1 MKGTKGLV
9 PFEDNFRP
17 EGITLPLLISLDLSK
32 EHKYKV
38 IDCDRGVCYYTD
50 IEDKDEIVRQHE
62 EHVGF
67 NGHMSYRFEY
77 VIKRDYMYYE
87 QEIEGML
94 VFRVFN
100 FRPCMKSEVQGFY
113 EHLRVIFTKD
123 EAFVEDRDGAV
134 TPLTPG
140 RCFNPR
146 GIIRKAI
153 AMPRKDIGTV
163 KKIVDTLGFD
173 YLKYIYK
180 HLGVVSL
187 NGAVWAYFKKQ
198 QKCVIRSNVPDVIL
212 KDLLKI
218 PQREDLNSNVGTA
231 RKVDDTTACF
241 EKFINRE
248 NISIRAYFTKDRM
261 FWFKKNPFTDK
272 WYSSCE
278 KFCGSLIHTT
288 AYYYDQDT
296 LVMKDIIKGT
306 WAEKY
311 TIPNDKG
318 FGDSGIIESLI
329 YQKKYLSIEQAYK
342 MKRSDIGSMLIKGLT
357 GYYGSS
363 DAFSKDQNLPEV
375 LGISGKQIKFLA
387 KNYYMSLPQFK
398 NVIAITKSK
407 NIPVECILPNMIY
420 VCNDIISV
428 IEEFEDNGKSCISFF
443 KALAK
448 RKRHEAYRILQEFQD
463 SISMRN
469 QLNVYMRAH
478 DIPERSI
485 HVKPSLVHEVHETY
499 RQLLNQMNAERR
511 AESDKEWNISIERQ
525 KESLK
530 DLEYSDENYSIILP
544 KNANDIR
551 QEGIMLQHCVGSYVA
566 LVARKETTILFL
578 RKNKEMD
585 KRLLTIELNNGNI
598 RQCFGLHDAYNKD
611 KNVGEF
617 IRSWA
622 KKHNFCISCPVY
634 KQA

>member
-1 MKGTKGLV
+1 MKGTKDLV

-17 EGITLPLLISLDLSK
+17 EGITLPLSISLDLSK

-38 IDCDRGVCYYTD
+38 IDCDRGICYYTD
-50 IEDKDEIVRQHE
+50 IEDQNEIVRQHE
-62 EHVGF
+62 NRIGF
-67 NGHMSYRFEY
+67 SGSMPYRFDY
-77 VIKRDYMYYE
+77 VIKREYMYYE

-113 EHLRVIFTKD
+113 EHLRVLFTKD

-140 RCFNPR
+140 KCFNPR

-163 KKIVDTLGFD
+163 NKIAYALGFD
-173 YLKYIYK
+173 YLKYTYE
-180 HLGVVSL
+180 HLGGLSL
-187 NGAVWAYFKKQ
+187 KGVTWAFFKKQ
-198 QKCVIRSNVPDVIL
+198 QKCVIRSNVPDVIR
-212 KDLLKI
+212 KDLIETPVFQKKNHINCAVRKI
-218 PQREDLNSNVGTA
+218 
-231 RKVDDTTACF
+231 DDTTACF
-241 EKFINRE
+241 EEAINRE
-248 NISIRAYFTKDRM
+248 NMSIRAYFTKDRI

-278 KFCGSLIHTT
+278 KFCVSLKYATI
-288 AYYYDQDT
+288 YVQDA
-296 LVMKDIIKGT
+296 LAIKDIIKGT

-311 TIPNDKG
+311 TVPNDNP
-318 FGDSGIIESLI
+318 SSIIESLL
-329 YQKKYLSIEQAYK
+329 YQKEYLSIEQAYK
-342 MKRSDIGSMLIKGLT
+342 MERSDIGFMLIKGLT

-375 LGISGKQIKFLA
+375 LGISGKQIRFLA
-387 KNYYMSLPQFK
+387 KNYYMSLPEFK
-398 NVIAITKSK
+398 NVMALAKSK
-407 NIPVECILPNMIY
+407 NIPVECILPNMVY
-420 VCNDIISV
+420 VGNYIISV
-428 IEEFEDNGKSCISFF
+428 IKEFEDNGKSCVNFF

-448 RKRHEAYRILQEFQD
+448 RERYEVSRILQEFQD
-463 SISMRN
+463 SINMRN
-469 QLNVYMRAH
+469 RLNVYMRAH

-485 HVKPSLVHEVHETY
+485 CVKPSLIHEVHETY

-551 QEGIMLQHCVGSYVA
+551 QEGTVLQHCVGSYVA

-598 RQCFGLHDAYNKD
+598 RQCFGLHDTYNKD

-622 KKHNFCISCPVY
+622 KKHNFGISCPVY
-634 KQA
+634 RPA